1 MRRSRALLLRAARG
15 LAAAAD
21 ASAALQ
27 NVISVPSGLAAAS
40 ATVLRPGALGHSR
53 SHCLGGLRAFSALP
67 PHTELSMP
75 ALSPTMSQGNLVA
88 WHVKE
93 GQAVGPGDVLAD
105 VETDKATLSWEN
117 QDEGFVAKLL
127 VTEGTKDIQV
137 GTPVA
142 LLVDEEEQLAAFK
155 DYKAAG
161 SGSGATTAAAAGA
174 AADAPS
180 SSGSAAAAAEAKP
193 AVHRDSRIGPAAR
206 TLLAES
212 GLSPE
217 DVTPTGPHGIIT
229 KGDVLA
235 AIDAGV
241 KPRAAAAAPAPA
253 APAAPQQQQQQ
264 QPAAAAPQQQ
274 AAATKPA
281 AAPVAAAAGKVPPKG
296 AAYTDIPNSQVR
308 KIIAQRLQESK
319 QTIPHLYL
327 SADVDLDG
335 VAGLRE
341 ALKQQGTKVSV
352 NDIVI
357 KAAALALAEVPAAN
371 SLWDAAQEAAVP
383 AGSVDI
389 AVAVATEGGLITPIV
404 RSANTK
410 PLAQISAEV
419 RELAGRARANKLQPH
434 EFQGGSFTIS
444 NLGMFGVDQ
453 FCAIINPPQ
462 ACIMAVGG
470 SRQVAYMA
478 GGRPASKTQMTVTL
492 SADNRVYDGEVASQ
506 FLAAFARHMANPY
519 TLFQ

>member
-1 MRRSRALLLRAARG
+1 
-15 LAAAAD
+15 
-21 ASAALQ
+21 
-27 NVISVPSGLAAAS
+27 
-40 ATVLRPGALGHSR
+40 
-53 SHCLGGLRAFSALP
+53 
-67 PHTELSMP
+67 MP

-93 GQAVGPGDVLAD
+93 GQAVAPGDVLAD

-117 QDEGFVAKLL
+117 QDDGFVAKLL
-127 VTEGTKDIQV
+127 VPEGTKDIQV

-142 LLVDEEEQLAAFK
+142 LLVDEEDQVAAFK
-155 DYKAAG
+155 SYAPAGG
-161 SGSGATTAAAAGA
+161 SGGAAAAA
-174 AADAPS
+174 AAAEAPS
-180 SSGSAAAAAEAKP
+180 SSGAAAAAAAEAKP
-193 AVHRDSRIGPAAR
+193 VVQRDSRIGPAAR
-206 TLLAES
+206 TLLEEH

-217 DVTPTGPHGIIT
+217 DVNPTGPHGIIT

-235 AIDAGV
+235 AVEAGV
-241 KPRAAAAAPAPA
+241 KPRAAAAPAAAAAAAAA
-253 APAAPQQQQQQ
+253 APAAPQQQQVQQQAAAAPQ
-264 QPAAAAPQQQ
+264 QPAAAAAAP
-274 AAATKPA
+274 AAATKA
-281 AAPVAAAAGKVPPKG
+281 PPKG
-296 AAYTDIPNSQVR
+296 AAYTDIPNSQIR

-319 QTIPHLYL
+319 QSIPHLYI
-327 SADVDLDG
+327 SADVELDG

-371 SLWDAAQEAAVP
+371 SLWDSTQEAAVS

-404 RSANTK
+404 RGANTK
-410 PLAQISAEV
+410 SLAQISAEV

-444 NLGMFGVDQ
+444 NLGMYGVDQ

-470 SRQVAYMA
+470 SRRVAHMV

-506 FLAAFARHMANPY
+506 FLAAFSRHMANPF